1 MELMEA
7 IKTEMLKREEHLRA
21 SDPHWQR
28 LRGMLDVAEGKV
40 QVVES
45 SEEPNIEEGN
55 D

>member
-7 IKTEMLKREEHLRA
+7 IKTEMLKRE
-21 SDPHWQR
+21 QR